1 MRTTCKIIDANFRY
15 EIMKR
20 CWNFGSEDRPCF
32 AKLVQDIS
40 QKLLEYQEHPAV
52 EGNSNADYLSIC
64 S

>member
-1 MRTTCKIIDANFRY
+1 
-15 EIMKR
+15 MKR